1 MQRTQ
6 LQIQKESNVHIY
18 SYEDLVRDS
27 EGITNPLDANYE
39 LRIKRVQSVFSRD
52 VKRVLLEEDE
62 IKRRELEWNRKI
74 KRTK

>member
-6 LQIQKESNVHIY
+6 LQIQKESNVRVY
-18 SYEDLVRDS
+18 TYDDLVRDS

-39 LRIKRVQSVFSRD
+39 LRIKRVQSVFSKD
-52 VKRVLLEEDE
+52 VKKAIFEEDE
-62 IKRRELEWNRKI
+62 IKRKELEWNRKI